1 MTSADRS
8 SGDRSRDEV
17 LAGEYV
23 LGVLSASDRQ
33 KVEARIVLDR
43 NFAAIV
49 QRWQENLASLDEE
62 YEREQPPAWIYPRIE
77 QRLHGGPAPAAAAP
91 AAPRGLWQSL
101 SFWRAVTA
109 LSLIAAAGIGL
120 ANLDWRG
127 VNRGQELVASLSGE
141 GSAVSYASSYD
152 PKTGVFRMTPVAA
165 GPEKEKSLELWL
177 IQGDDPAV
185 SLGVLPQTG
194 EGELLVPAEWRG
206 KIREGDLFAISLEA
220 YGGSPTGKAQ
230 GPILAVGPAVQK
242 N

>member
-23 LGVLSASDRQ
+23 LGVLSANDRQ

-49 QRWQENLASLDEE
+49 QRWQENLVSLDEE

-77 QRLHGGPAPAAAAP
+77 QRLHGAPLAANAGKQV
-91 AAPRGLWQSL
+91 GLWQSL
-101 SFWRAVTA
+101 AFWRGVTA
-109 LSLIAAAGIGL
+109 LSVIAAAGIGL
-120 ANLDWRG
+120 ANLDLRG
-127 VNRGQELVASLSGE
+127 TGAKSELVASLAGE
-141 GSAVSYASSYD
+141 GNAVGYASSYD
-152 PKTGVFRMTPVAA
+152 PQSGVFRMTPVAA
-165 GPEKEKSLELWL
+165 GPEKAKSLELWL
-177 IQGDDPAV
+177 IQGENPAV

-194 EGELLVPAEWRG
+194 EGELMVPAEWRD
-206 KIREGDLFAISLEA
+206 KIREGDLFAISLES

-230 GPILAVGPAVQK
+230 GPVLAVGPAVQK
-242 N
+242 K